1 MKWTNH
7 ARLESLYHIRLV
19 GWPTDVPMQNPS
31 GMTVGQM
38 KTLLG
43 ALRGGSLKFER
54 VGMGEEDGM
63 STGESGEAAGVR
75 DGGDE
80 EDISW
85 AIQEAGPLSP
95 QVRIDTTQY
104 CCSPNYQFA
113 SLEFIAECSETNRAS
128 WAITDSRPRSRNL

>member
-7 ARLESLYHIRLV
+7 SRLESLYHIRLA

-54 VGMGEEDGM
+54 VGMDEEDGM
-63 STGESGEAAGVR
+63 SAGRESGEVAGVR
-75 DGGDE
+75 EGGD

-85 AIQEAGPLSP
+85 AIQEAGPLPP
-95 QVRIDTTQY
+95 QVRIDTTQ
-104 CCSPNYQFA
+104 
-113 SLEFIAECSETNRAS
+113 
-128 WAITDSRPRSRNL
+128 